1 MSAKAGRLVVISGPS
16 GAGKTSVCKA
26 LRQRNGVEFS
36 VSATTRK
43 MRNGERDGVD
53 YHFLS
58 QDEFR
63 RRIDAGEFLEWA
75 EYNGNYYGTL
85 AAPMHRALA
94 EGRVFVLE
102 IEVQGTRQLRAASV
116 PGLYVFIVP
125 PSMDAL
131 HARLVSRGA
140 NSAAEIESRM
150 AIARKELEARDL
162 YDHVIVNEKLDEAI
176 RTVEGLV
183 GL

>member
-1 MSAKAGRLVVISGPS
+1 
-16 GAGKTSVCKA
+16 
-26 LRQRNGVEFS
+26 
-36 VSATTRK
+36 
-43 MRNGERDGVD
+43 
-53 YHFLS
+53 
-58 QDEFR
+58 
-63 RRIDAGEFLEWA
+63 
-75 EYNGNYYGTL
+75 
-85 AAPMHRALA
+85 
-94 EGRVFVLE
+94 
-102 IEVQGTRQLRAASV
+102 V